1 VKKDLKM
8 FDTLTPFPKTGALR
22 RRLLNAT
29 LSALALVALPLAAS
43 AATVEDAVRELQQAW
58 EQVNYKAPA
67 KEREKRFEALATRA
81 HQVSESFDGRPEP
94 LVWEGIIL
102 SSWAGEKGGLGA
114 LSLVKQAKTLYESAI
129 QIDGAVLDGSA
140 YNSLGVLYYKVPGWP
155 LGFGDKAKAREL
167 LQKALAINPKGIDSN
182 YFYADFLV
190 HTEEPKKA
198 VPYLEK
204 ALQAPDRAGRQLADE
219 GRRAEASAL
228 LGKITGQ

>member
-1 VKKDLKM
+1 M
-8 FDTLTPFPKTGALR
+8 FDTPTPSPQTAALR
-22 RRLLNAT
+22 RRFLGAT
-29 LSALALVALPLAAS
+29 LSALALLAVPLSAS
-43 AATVEDAVRELQQAW
+43 AAAVEDAVRELQQGW

-67 KEREKRFEALATRA
+67 PEREKRFEALATRA
-81 HQVSESFDGRPEP
+81 HQVSESFAGRAEP

-102 SSWAGEKGGLGA
+102 SSWAGEKGGIGA
-114 LSLVKQAKTLYESAI
+114 LSLVKQAKALYESAI

-167 LQKALAINPKGIDSN
+167 LQKALTINPKGIDPN

-190 HTEEPKKA
+190 HTEEPQKA

-204 ALQAPDRAGRQLADE
+204 ALQAPGRAGRQIADE
-219 GRRAEASAL
+219 GRRAEVSAL
-228 LGKITGQ
+228 LAKVKGQ